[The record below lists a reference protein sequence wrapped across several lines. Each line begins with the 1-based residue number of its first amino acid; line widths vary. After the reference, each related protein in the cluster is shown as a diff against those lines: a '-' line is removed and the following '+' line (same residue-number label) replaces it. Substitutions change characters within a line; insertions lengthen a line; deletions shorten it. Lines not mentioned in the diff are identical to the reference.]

1 MGSRQRIFCSCADEN
16 ESGGEMEG
24 GIWFAL
30 RDSTELYLV
39 GWLGWR
45 LFERLRVPAA
55 SLLGSIAAVGAFQLA
70 GMDLAHVPG
79 AFKFVLQII
88 LGTFIG
94 LRFRSDTLNYLRRLA
109 VPTALVSGWMLAS
122 SLVVG
127 FVFLKLTAVTP
138 VTAILGAAPGGLAEM
153 SMLAISLEADA
164 LVVAVLQIMRL
175 LSILIVIPFL
185 AVRRT
190 PGAPAGGEAEA
201 SPTTQVWKRE
211 AFLTLAVGSV
221 GAVVARVLNWPAAG
235 LLGSLLAVGLT
246 SSFCRQLPPLPE
258 ELRVWAQVGIG
269 GLVGLNF
276 TPLALGKLMAMA
288 MPVLTSTAAVLGSGL
303 VLAAVLRRL
312 TGWDALTCLL
322 AAAPGGV
329 TQFFILACELGAD
342 PLKVSLLQLARLLT
356 ILGLL
361 PLLLRL
367 PIW

>member
-1 MGSRQRIFCSCADEN
+1 
-16 ESGGEMEG
+16 MEIG
-24 GIWFAL
+24 LWGRAL
-30 RDSTELYLV
+30 YETAQLYVV

-55 SLLGSIAAVGAFQLA
+55 SLLGAIAAVGALQLA
-70 GMDLAHVPG
+70 GVGPAHVPG
-79 AFKFVLQII
+79 TFKFALQII

-94 LRFRSDTLNYLRRLA
+94 LRFRSDTWEHLRCLA
-109 VPTALVSGWMLAS
+109 APAALVSGWMLAS

-185 AVRRT
+185 AVRRALST
-190 PGAPAGGEAEA
+190 SANGEEEIGTNSGTWECRAL
-201 SPTTQVWKRE
+201 V
-211 AFLTLAVGSV
+211 TLAVGSA
-221 GAVVARVLNWPAAG
+221 GAALARIFNWPAAG

-246 SSFCRQLPPLPE
+246 SSFYRELPAIPA
-258 ELRVWAQVGIG
+258 ELRIWAQVGIG
-269 GLVGLNF
+269 GLVGLSF
-276 TPLALGKLMAMA
+276 TPLAWGKLMAMA
-288 MPVLTSTAAVLGSGL
+288 MPVLTSTAVLVASGL
-303 VLAAVLRRL
+303 VLAALLRRL

-367 PIW
+367 PVW